1 MKILQLING
10 LGAGGAEKLIVETV
24 PELVKLGNHVDV
36 LLLNS
41 NKTPFYEKLQA
52 TNSCR
57 IFALGKSFY
66 NPFYIFKIIPFLKN
80 YDVVHVHLFPA
91 LYFAVFAKVFSLSKV
106 KFVFTEHNT
115 NNRRLEN
122 SKYQF
127 IERWI
132 YKNYDQII
140 SITNQVKEV
149 LKEKL
154 MIEDKKIITIENG
167 INLSDIYEAP
177 LRNRVSLGFSNEDKL
192 IVMVA
197 AFREQKDQ
205 DTVIKSIKKLP
216 EKYKL
221 ILVGDGVRR
230 TQLESLVDT
239 LNLKNRVFFMGFR
252 SDVYSIIKMCDIAV
266 LSSHW
271 EGFGLAAA
279 ESMACGIPTIA
290 SNVPG
295 LADVVDSG
303 GLLFE
308 KGNVEDL
315 KEKILSLENADRN
328 KNLVLAGSERAQKYD
343 IKNMVNSLNE
353 IYLKL
358 VNG

>member
-24 PELVKLGNHVDV
+24 PELVKLGNNVDV

-66 NPFYIFKIIPFLKN
+66 NPLYIIKIIPFLKN

-115 NNRRLEN
+115 NNRRLDN
-122 SKYQF
+122 PKFQF
-127 IERWI
+127 IEKWI
-132 YKNYDQII
+132 YKHYDQII

-154 MIEDKKIITIENG
+154 LIADKKIITIENG
-167 INLSDIYEAP
+167 INLSHIYAASP
-177 LRNRVSLGFSNEDKL
+177 KDRGSLGFIEDDRL

-205 DTVIKSIKKLP
+205 DTLIKSIAQLP
-216 EKYKL
+216 NQYKL
-221 ILVGDGVRR
+221 LLVGDGVRR
-230 TQLESLVDT
+230 QQLESLVDT
-239 LNLKNRVFFMGFR
+239 LNLKNSVFFMGFR

-279 ESMACGIPTIA
+279 ESMACGVPTIA

-295 LADVVDSG
+295 LADVVNTG

-315 KEKILSLENADRN
+315 TKKILSLENPD
-328 KNLVLAGSERAQKYD
+328 KKKKLVLAGSERAKKYD

-353 IYLKL
+353 IYLQL